1 MRSISDWLL
10 RGLEG
15 WLRTKGVIGSER
27 RTLGH
32 PTPSTSLPVRDSLP
46 VDMLLR
52 WFFDCGR
59 ELLLRDR
66 HPQAVACLLDALR
79 LDSARALDVVKH
91 MTGEGAGMAAACLQ
105 LCATIAQA
113 AEHGVNLAWGSPP
126 EPSAM
131 RKISVVIC
139 SIDEERFAAV
149 SASYARALA
158 AGPYEIIRIADARSL
173 AEGYNRGL
181 DQSSGDIVIFS
192 HDDVRILSPVFRAE
206 LTAALEAND
215 LVGVAGATRL
225 VGPQWTACP
234 PEERRQL
241 VCYPPTAETTECICS
256 IDGSGDDRWY
266 NGIQCLDGLFIAAR
280 RQVLSSL
287 RFDANRYDGFHF
299 YDLDLS
305 YRAFRAG
312 LRLAVCPR
320 LGLMHHSAGNYDD
333 PEWQR
338 YARVFCEQYD
348 LPMAFRPPTPAMTFA
363 SEAELVTF
371 LAARFAWQDARS
383 SNIAPEGSNAVR
395 LGQDRGEAANAPQ
408 KVLLHVGCGSH
419 RREHTGPGFQSAL
432 WREIRLDAD
441 PTVKPDLIGSI
452 TDLSAVPSCSVD
464 AVFSS
469 HTLEHLYAHE
479 VPVALAEIRRVLR
492 DTGVAVAWVPDL
504 QAAARLIAEDRLY
517 ETIGVSPYGPLT
529 PFDIVFSHRGAVGR
543 DRPFMA
549 HHCGFTLS
557 TLVAAHRDA
566 GFRSVVARPRIPGFD
581 LQVLATPALIPTGL
595 LAALASLHFQD

>member
-1 MRSISDWLL
+1 MRSIADWLL

-15 WLRTKGVIGSER
+15 WLRAKVVIEPER

-32 PTPSTSLPVRDSLP
+32 SSPSFPERDSLP

-52 WFFDCGR
+52 WFLDCGQ
-59 ELLLRDR
+59 ELLLRGQ
-66 HPQAVACLLDALR
+66 HSQAVACLLDALR
-79 LDSARALDVVKH
+79 LDSAQAIDVVAH
-91 MTGEGAGMAAACLQ
+91 LSGEGARMATDCLR
-105 LCATIAQA
+105 LCTTIAQA
-113 AEHGVNLAWGSPP
+113 AEHDTHLAWGSRA
-126 EPSAM
+126 ESSAM
-131 RKISVVIC
+131 CKISVVIC

-158 AGPYEIIRIADARSL
+158 AGPYEIIRVADARSL

-181 DQSSGDIVIFS
+181 DRSSGDIVVFS
-192 HDDVRILSPVFRAE
+192 HDDVRILSPAFRAE

-225 VGPQWTACP
+225 AGPQWFACP

-241 VCYPPTAETTECICS
+241 VCYPPAAETTEAFCH

-266 NGIQCLDGLFIAAR
+266 DGIQCLDGLFIAAR

-287 RFDANRYDGFHF
+287 RFDADRYDGFHF

-305 YRAFRAG
+305 YRAFLAG
-312 LRLAVCPR
+312 WRLAVCPR
-320 LGLMHHSAGNYDD
+320 LGLMHQSAGGYGD

-338 YARVFCEQYD
+338 YAGIFCEQYD
-348 LPMAFRPPTPAMTFA
+348 LPMVSRPPTPAMTFA
-363 SEAELVTF
+363 SEAELKSC
-371 LAARFAWQDARS
+371 LAAHFSWQDARNE
-383 SNIAPEGSNAVR
+383 NIAPGVTNAVR
-395 LGQDRGEAANAPQ
+395 LGQDRGKAANAPQ

-419 RREHTGPGFQSAL
+419 RREHTGPGFQSAQ

-452 TDLSAVPSCSVD
+452 TDLSAVASFSVD

-504 QAAARLIAEDRLY
+504 QAAARLIAEDRLF
-517 ETIGVSPYGPLT
+517 ETIGGSPYGPLT
-529 PFDIVFSHRGAVGR
+529 PFDMVFSHRALVGR

-566 GFRSVVARPRIPGFD
+566 GFRSVIARPRIPGFD
-581 LQVLATPALIPTGL
+581 LQVLATPALVPPGL
-595 LAALASLHFQD
+595 LAALAALHFQG